1 MKQETGLILG
11 IPVDNLTFDQAIE
24 SIFELVDRFARDHQ
38 AKYVATVNVDFIVNT
53 VSWLPNRFRHPEL
66 ITILRKADL
75 VTADGMP
82 VVWAARLLGTRLK
95 ERVTGADLVPGLA
108 QACALRGKSI
118 YLLGGKGDVA
128 WKTAEIFQEKY
139 PDLCI
144 AGVSSP
150 FVHVEGEEILD
161 EETMDQKILTDINQ
175 ARPDILFVG
184 FGNPKQ
190 EMWFERNRSKLK
202 AAVTIGIGGTFEF
215 ITGQVKRAPVWI
227 QKSGLEWIYRITQDP
242 MRLFKRYFIGF
253 FKFGILILPP
263 ILYMKYRKLFFNFKI
278 KQAATTSVPHF
289 PETPK
294 ETSASLA
301 VDVVVLEDP
310 LDAGQISSRGATL
323 LKGINDSNTLL
334 IDLSQISF
342 MDSSGI
348 GFLVRLY
355 TRSQREK
362 FPLALCGIQPQVLRT
377 LKVSR
382 IHDLFKDALF
392 DTREDA
398 MTSLLDHAEHNDFSY
413 FKDESPDMVILHL
426 FGQLDADKIS
436 KMDMPGFTQGLD
448 GKHCLLNLRGLSF
461 ADSSA
466 IMVFLKVRKLT
477 FQSGKSCFLCEPPD
491 NVRQMLKITRVDK
504 LFDIHKTLASA
515 LEVLKQEGS

>member
-66 ITILRKADL
+66 VSILRKADL

-108 QACALRGKSI
+108 KACALRGKSI
-118 YLLGGKGDVA
+118 YLLGGNGDVA
-128 WKTAEIFQEKY
+128 WKAAEIFQEKY

-150 FVHVEGEEILD
+150 FVHVEGEKILD
-161 EETMDQKILTDINQ
+161 EETMDQQILADINQ

-215 ITGQVKRAPVWI
+215 ITGQVKRAPVWV

-263 ILYMKYRKLFFNFKI
+263 ILYMKYRRLFFNFKI
-278 KQAATTSVPHF
+278 KQSVTSSPPPS
-289 PETPK
+289 PETKK

-301 VDVVVLEDP
+301 VDVILLDDP
-310 LDAGQISSRGATL
+310 LDASQISTRGKTIIE
-323 LKGINDSNTLL
+323 GIDGSNGLL

-348 GFLVRLY
+348 GFLVKLY

-362 FPLALCGIQPQVLRT
+362 FPLALCGIQPPVLLT

-382 IHDLFKDALF
+382 IHDLFKEALF
-392 DTREDA
+392 DTREEA
-398 MTSLLDHAEHNDFSY
+398 MTSLLDHAGHKDFSY
-413 FKDESPDMVILHL
+413 FKDENPDMVILHL

-436 KMDMPGFTQGLD
+436 KMDIPGFTRGLD

-477 FQSGKSCFLCEPPD
+477 FQSKKSCFLCEPPD